1 MRRGHSSRRRAWLE
15 RISLV
20 ALDGA
25 AFAAGLRVAHDLYP
39 TLLTPFPAAPGS
51 LPSFDDLALLLP
63 LQVLCLG
70 LVFFFS
76 RLYHQPRFV
85 SRVDLAARLVRAIT
99 LGILLTF
106 AAASLLLPGLPY
118 PRILPYLDWAAC
130 FACVL
135 GLRLFHRQAWTSLRL
150 FGFGRSRI
158 LIVGGGPVGQDLI
171 GRIHRQPSL
180 GYDIVG
186 LVDDTPGRSRARGVP
201 VVGGTRQLGE
211 LVERLEVDEVMVA
224 LPQATRAELL
234 ALINQCQVEGL
245 SIRIFPDVFQMI
257 AGEVQVSA
265 LDGLPLLSV
274 RDVALRGWRLT
285 LKRAVDLLL
294 SGIALV
300 LLSPLM
306 LLIAILIKL
315 ESRGPAFFVQERVGL
330 DARPFPMIKFRS
342 MRLDAEAQTGAVWAQ
357 REDPRRTRTGQFLRR
372 SNLDELPQLIN
383 VLLGHMSIVGPR
395 PERPEFVAEFQ
406 RVIPR
411 YMERHREKAGITGW
425 AQANGLRGNTSI
437 EERTKYDLYYVEN
450 WSLLLDFKIMLK
462 TVTAGFRDPNAY

>member
-1 MRRGHSSRRRAWLE
+1 LRLGHSTRRRAWLE

-25 AFAAGLRVAHDLYP
+25 AVAAGLRMAHDLYLSLAPHGPAGLGALP
-39 TLLTPFPAAPGS
+39 TFDALAP
-51 LPSFDDLALLLP
+51 LLP
-63 LQVLCLG
+63 VQVLTLG

-85 SRVDLAARLVRAIT
+85 SRIDLAARLLRAIS
-99 LGILLTF
+99 LGIILVF
-106 AAASLLLPGLPY
+106 AAASLLLPDLAY
-118 PRILPYLDWAAC
+118 PRILPYLDWIAC
-130 FACVL
+130 FVAVL
-135 GLRLFHRQAWTSLRL
+135 GLRLFHRQAWTTLRL
-150 FGFGRSRI
+150 LGFGRTRI
-158 LIVGGGPVGQDLI
+158 LIVGAGTVGQDLI
-171 GRIHRQPSL
+171 GRIHRQPTL

-186 LVDDTPGRSRARGVP
+186 LIDDTPGRSRARGVP
-201 VVGGTRQLGE
+201 VLGRTDQLGA
-211 LVERLEVDEVMVA
+211 LVERLSVDEVMVA
-224 LPQATRAELL
+224 LPEATRAELL
-234 ALINQCQVEGL
+234 GLINQCQTEGV

-257 AGEVQVSA
+257 AGEVQISA

-274 RDVALRGWRLT
+274 RDVSLRGWRLT
-285 LKRAVDLLL
+285 LKRTVDVLL
-294 SGIALV
+294 SATALV

-306 LLIAILIKL
+306 LLTAIVIKL
-315 ESRGPAFFVQERVGL
+315 ESRGSAFYVQERMGL

-342 MRLDAEAQTGAVWAQ
+342 MRLDAEKHTGAVWAQ
-357 REDPRRTRTGQFLRR
+357 RDDPRRTRFGQFLRR

-395 PERPEFVAEFQ
+395 PERLEFVAEFQ
-406 RVIPR
+406 RLIPR

-462 TVTAGFRDPNAY
+462 TLVAGFRDPNAY